1 VPPYKIDQA
10 TARDYALARFAGTK
24 LNLKKLA
31 DVFEHAQIKS
41 RYSSVPVEWFQSPKT
56 FLEKNQAYIENC
68 DKLGAAA
75 ARECLDKAGVKPGQ
89 VDYIIFVSTTGLAT
103 PSIDARLINILGL
116 QPHVRRTPVW
126 GLGCAGG
133 AAALSHAYHH
143 LLGHPGERVLIV
155 AAELCG
161 LTFQYDDLSRSNFI
175 ATALFGDGAAAV
187 LVAGGGTKSEG
198 LEVLGTRSTFWPD
211 SLDVMGWNMMN
222 TGMQVVFSQSIPR
235 IVGERSRGDIDS
247 FLAGHGKTLA
257 DISHLIVHPG
267 GAKVIEAYETAL
279 GLAPG
284 KMDICRDVLRDYGNV
299 SSVSV
304 LYVLDEHLRRFPLG
318 SGGYGLV
325 SALGPGFCSESLLVR
340 F

>member
-1 VPPYKIDQA
+1 MQQPMPRIVAVGRAVPSYKLDQSVV
-10 TARDYALARFAGTK
+10 RDYALARFADTK

-31 DVFEHAQIKS
+31 DVFEHAQIKQ
-41 RYSSVPVEWFQSPKT
+41 RYFSVPVEWFQSPKT
-56 FLEKNQAYIENC
+56 FLEKNQAYIESC
-68 DKLGAAA
+68 DTLGAAA
-75 ARECLDKAGVKPGQ
+75 ARDCLAQAGVAPGD

-116 QPHVRRTPVW
+116 PPHVRRTPIW

-133 AAALSHAYHH
+133 
-143 LLGHPGERVLIV
+143 G
-155 AAELCG
+155 
-161 LTFQYDDLSRSNFI
+161 
-175 ATALFGDGAAAV
+175 TAS
-187 LVAGGGTKSEG
+187 AGVEI
-198 LEVLGTRSTFWPD
+198 LGTRSTFWPD

-235 IVGERSRGDIDS
+235 IVGERARGDIDS
-247 FLAGHGKTLA
+247 FLAGQGKKLE
-257 DISHLIVHPG
+257 DISYLIVHPG

-284 KMDICRDVLRDYGNV
+284 RMDICREVLRGYGNV

-304 LYVLDEHLRRFPLG
+304 LFVLDEHLKRFPRG
-318 SGGYGLV
+318 SGAYGLV
-325 SALGPGFCSESLLVR
+325 SSLGPGFCSESLLVR